1 MSLRSMTGF
10 GAGSASTKSWKV
22 AVEMSSVNR
31 KQLDV
36 NLALPRNL
44 MVLDAL
50 VQGIVRKVFS
60 RGRISGIIRVEA
72 GENTHSVALNESL
85 AREYI
90 ETVRAVAKKLDLPD
104 TLSAESLLRVKGL
117 LDVQQADWDV
127 EEVSVVVKKALE
139 MALQN
144 LEKMRV
150 AEGKALAKDLRERV
164 VLLEGYVK
172 EIQMLSKNT
181 PARYR
186 EKLLARIAEAKLG
199 ELANDDRIL
208 KEIALFADRCDI
220 SEELVRLKSHLAQT
234 RKLLRASEPVGR
246 TLDFLC
252 QELFREV
259 NTIGSKANEVEITK
273 QVVLFKTELER
284 IREQV
289 QNIE

>member
-1 MSLRSMTGF
+1 MTGF
-10 GAGSASTKSWKV
+10 GAGSAATKSWKV

-44 MVLDAL
+44 MMLDAL
-50 VQGIVRKVFS
+50 VQGLVRKAFS

-72 GENTHSVALNESL
+72 GENTHSVALDESL

-104 TLSAESLLRVKGL
+104 NLGAESLLKVKGL
-117 LDVQQADWDV
+117 LGVQQADWDV
-127 EEVSVVVKKALE
+127 KEVSEVVGEALNI
-139 MALQN
+139 ALAQ
-144 LEKMRV
+144 LGKMRLV
-150 AEGKALAKDLRERV
+150 EGKALEVDLLERV
-164 VLLEGYVK
+164 VLLEGYMK
-172 EIQMLSKNT
+172 EIQTLSKNM
-181 PARYR
+181 PAQYR
-186 EKLLARIAEAKLG
+186 EKLLARIAEANLG

-234 RKLLRASEPVGR
+234 RELLRASEPVGR

-252 QELFREV
+252 QELFREI
-259 NTIGSKANEVEITK
+259 NTIGSKANEVAITK